1 MKYTFEDFNE
11 DISKIVSQIQT
22 SGKTY
27 DYIVG
32 LVRGGSIPA
41 VVISHRMANNPEV
54 IMQVWGQ
61 DVNRRDHNWW
71 IQDEIMS
78 GKKVL
83 IVDDIVDSGRCV
95 KELLADWDVSTDLVD
110 VAALIYNTSQD
121 VKVKYY
127 GRTIDRNTDV
137 QWVDFWWEK

>member
-11 DISKIVSQIQT
+11 DINKIVNQIQA

-41 VVISHRMANNPEV
+41 VVISHRMVNNPEV

-71 IQDEIMS
+71 IQDEIIN

-121 VKVKYY
+121 IKVEYY